1 MWQTVYII
9 NTLRADVASK
19 IILKN
24 YNEQKKKMPPCLK
37 IYKNQKNTKQN
48 KINSSI
54 KSKKE
59 KKST

>member
-24 YNEQKKKMPPCLK
+24 YNEQKKK
-37 IYKNQKNTKQN
+37 KNATSPKN
-48 KINSSI
+48 I
-54 KSKKE
+54 
-59 KKST
+59 